1 MKKIC
6 IVTGTRAEYGLLK
19 PIIKKIQESKTL
31 ELHLVVT
38 GSHLSPEFGKTYQ
51 EIESDGLVDNFKI
64 EMLMS
69 SDTSVGITK
78 SMGVF
83 LIGLADYFNFINPD
97 MVIIL
102 GDRYEM
108 LMAATAAMIA
118 RIPIAH
124 IGGGEITEGAYDDAI
139 RHSIT
144 KMSQLHFAS
153 TEEYRKRIIQ
163 LGEKPERVY
172 NVGALGVENIKKVL
186 LWTKTELEKDLQFEF
201 DNNTVI
207 ITYHPVTLD
216 NLSSQEQFANLL
228 KVIDK
233 RSDLRI
239 IFTKANA
246 DTDGRI
252 INQMIDEYVDENKER
267 CVAFA
272 SLGQVRY
279 LSALQF
285 CRAVIGNSSS
295 GIIEVPSFHKPTVN
309 IGNRQQGR
317 IAAESVI
324 HCGYSCKEIETAME
338 TALSKEFNNQILKCK
353 NPYEGDNTSSTIIH
367 VIKEFLDNGIGVKK
381 QFYDLININH
391 I

>member
-1 MKKIC
+1 MKKVC
-6 IVTGTRAEYGLLK
+6 VVTGTRAEYGLLK
-19 PIIKKIQESKTL
+19 PVIDKIYTDADL
-31 ELHLVVT
+31 ELQLVVT
-38 GSHLSPEFGKTYQ
+38 GMHLSPEFGLTYK
-51 EIESDGLVDNFKI
+51 EIEADGYPITDKV
-64 EMLMS
+64 EMLLS
-69 SDTSVGITK
+69 SDTNVGITK
-78 SMGVF
+78 SMAVALMGF
-83 LIGLADYFNFINPD
+83 ADSFERLRPD
-97 MVIIL
+97 MVVVL

-108 LMAATAAMIA
+108 LMVASAAMIA
-118 RIPIAH
+118 KIPIAH
-124 IGGGEITEGAYDDAI
+124 IHGGELTVGAYDDAI

-153 TEEYRKRIIQ
+153 TEEYRNRIIQ

-246 DTDGRI
+246 DTDGRV
-252 INQMIDEYVDENKER
+252 INQMIDEYVDKNKER
-267 CVAFA
+267 CVAFT

-285 CRAVIGNSSS
+285 CKAVIGNSSS

-317 IAAESVI
+317 IAAESVV
-324 HCGYSCKEIETAME
+324 HCGYSCKEIETAIE
-338 TALSKEFNNQILKCK
+338 AALSKEFNNQILKCK
-353 NPYEGDNTSSTIIH
+353 NPYEGDKTSSTIIH
-367 VIKEFLDNGIGVKK
+367 VIKEFMNNGIGVKK
-381 QFYDLININH
+381 QFYDLINMVKR
-391 I
+391 